1 MAFGL
6 TYNKMEFGIPIPQT
20 LTDFTQQDKY
30 KYAMLPLY
38 QAFLS
43 YQALDEADRKNIS
56 ADANQRFAGMAA
68 SPEVVS
74 CVKACEAKINM
85 EFVNGFMT
93 VAATYPEINEA
104 ARKFIGTLMQ
114 ELAAT
119 VATVKA
125 FGVY

>member
-1 MAFGL
+1 MRQSCD
-6 TYNKMEFGIPIPQT
+6 E
-20 LTDFTQQDKY
+20 QDD
-30 KYAMLPLY
+30 P
-38 QAFLS
+38 
-43 YQALDEADRKNIS
+43 
-56 ADANQRFAGMAA
+56 
-68 SPEVVS
+68 VS

-125 FGVY
+125 FCYFVSVALCYARPKYSFICPATIFISRCLASTAAHATWGVMSSRFLLRT